1 MPRPPGS
8 REIPPPLELECLRVL
23 WALGEANAS
32 RVREALTPGRQLAY
46 TTVLTL
52 LERLTKRGQ
61 LSRRK
66 AGRSFIY
73 TPIQDRE
80 LMRQTA
86 VAELVNTYFNGE
98 SDALLKWLQGVGNHP
113 TVVDRQ
119 EMPLDATL
127 L

>member
-1 MPRPPGS
+1 M
-8 REIPPPLELECLRVL
+8 
-23 WALGEANAS
+23 GEGNAR
-32 RVREALTPGRQLAY
+32 RVREALAPERQLAY

-52 LERLTKRGQ
+52 LERLARRGQ

-66 AGRSFIY
+66 SGRSFVY

-80 LMRQTA
+80 LMRQMA
-86 VAELVNTYFNGE
+86 VAELVGTYFDGE
-98 SDALLKWLQGVGNHP
+98 SERLLKWLQQDGNHA
-113 TVVDRQ
+113 VEVDRQ